1 MGAEPRFDDKNI
13 WRMINTAVI
22 ACIGLSCG
30 KTLLGIS
37 VIGFSTIFAA
47 MAMILIVTLMDRM
60 TLRGRLFGL
69 IVLSAAF
76 FAVGVVAGFGECLRF
91 FRSYFCWLL
100 GVPEWQ
106 AGWTAGYETV
116 QTVLLVLVSYVLEC
130 IVEQNFRIKLM
141 GTAVLLV
148 GLLYA
153 LFAEKELTKPGVAL
167 ILCYIILT
175 YAEWTQMGWKKERS
189 RSVQAYMVWIVP
201 FIALYF
207 VFMMFCPVPEEP
219 YDWKLVKNVYQH
231 LAESLKKVSQGVL
244 RSGGEDYDLSLR
256 GFSDRG
262 DIGSDT
268 LENDREIMKIWDA
281 DGLVSNVY
289 LSGKV
294 YDTFDGRQWSQLN
307 EDDTKERYIDTVET
321 MYAVRN
327 YDNKYFTDYMKY
339 ADFKINYQ
347 YFRSEYLFAPLKP
360 LNIVYDGES
369 LDFRES
375 GGSLFFDKAK
385 GYGTEYD
392 VSFYQLNAGQK
403 GFDIFLNEAGTGQ
416 ADEEVLADLLGDLE
430 KRTGVSVSIDD
441 MKRHRQE
448 VFEHYMGNVELS
460 DEVREYLER
469 ITAGVR
475 TDAEKLRAI
484 EAEISTYEYTLKP
497 GELPDTVTDG
507 STFLDYFLLE
517 SETGYCSHFATAFV
531 LLARAEGIP
540 ARYVQGFCVPLEGNG
555 ETVVY
560 SDMAHA
566 WPEVYLDG
574 IGWIPY
580 EPTPGYSDIRYTPWP
595 LQSGRENDNGRANDR
610 RTAEEKIR
618 PSEVPLS
625 DHGEFSVSP
634 VDAVRNGVRQL
645 MRMILIALI
654 CIGGTTV
661 IICVINRLVA
671 DYRYGKMSSEGKL
684 KAEVRQNM
692 QILSLMGIK
701 RHEET
706 LEEFRKRVEDTTLEK
721 GSLKFLENYEEILY
735 GNRKADEETMEITKK
750 QQKEL
755 LLLLKRKKRWAYV
768 YCRFWMRSR

>member
-1 MGAEPRFDDKNI
+1 MGAEPRFDDKII
-13 WRMINTAVI
+13 WRMVNATLI

-37 VIGFSTIFAA
+37 LIGFRTIF
-47 MAMILIVTLMDRM
+47 MAIIMILIVTLMDRM
-60 TLRGRLFGL
+60 TLRGRFLGL
-69 IVLSAAF
+69 AVLCAALL
-76 FAVGVVAGFGECLRF
+76 AAGAVAGFGECLRF

-100 GVPEWQ
+100 DMPEWQ
-106 AGWTAGYETV
+106 SRWISGYETV
-116 QTVLLVLVSYVLEC
+116 QIVLLVLVSYVLER
-130 IVEQNFRIKLM
+130 IIEQNFRIKM
-141 GTAVLLV
+141 IGTAALLV

-167 ILCYIILT
+167 ILCYILLT

-189 RSVQAYMVWIVP
+189 RSVQAYMVWIAP

-207 VFMMFCPVPEEP
+207 VFMMFCSVSDEP

-231 LAESLKKVSQGVL
+231 LAESLKKVSQGML

-262 DIGSDT
+262 DIGSNT

-281 DGLVSNVY
+281 GGLVSNVY

-294 YDTFDGRQWSQLN
+294 YDTFDGRQWIQLN
-307 EDDTKERYIDTVET
+307 EDDTKERYMDTVET
-321 MYAVRN
+321 MYAVRK

-339 ADFKINYQ
+339 AGLKINYQ

-360 LNIVYDGES
+360 LDIVYDGGS

-385 GYGTEYD
+385 GYGTEYE
-392 VSFYQLNAGQK
+392 VPFYQLNVGQK

-416 ADEEVLADLLGDLE
+416 ADEEILASLLGDLE
-430 KRTGVSVSIDD
+430 KRTGVSVSVDD

-448 VFEHYMGNVELS
+448 VFDHYMGNVELS
-460 DEVREYLER
+460 DEVWEYLAR
-469 ITAGVR
+469 ITAGAR
-475 TDAEKLRAI
+475 TDAEKLQAV
-484 EAEISTYEYTLKP
+484 EAELSAYEYTLNP

-507 STFLDYFLLE
+507 GAFLDYFLLE
-517 SETGYCSHFATAFV
+517 SKAGYCSHFATAFV
-531 LLARAEGIP
+531 LLARAEEIP
-540 ARYVQGFCVPLEGNG
+540 ARYVQGFCVPLERNG

-580 EPTPGYSDIRYTPWP
+580 EPTPGYSDMRYTPWP
-595 LQSGRENDNGRANDR
+595 LQSGMENDAGRADSR
-610 RTAEEKIR
+610 HTDKEETR
-618 PSEVPLS
+618 PSEMPLS
-625 DHGEFSVSP
+625 DHGEFTVSV

-645 MRMILIALI
+645 MRMILIALL
-654 CIGGTTV
+654 CIGGTAV
-661 IICVINRLVA
+661 IICAMNRLVA
-671 DYRYGKMSSEGKL
+671 DYRYRKMSGEEKL

-692 QILSLMGIK
+692 QILALMGIK

-706 LEEFRKRVEDTTLEK
+706 LEEFRKRVEDTSLDK
-721 GSLKFLENYEEILY
+721 GSLQFLENYEGILY
-735 GNRKADEETMEITKK
+735 GNRKVDEEMMEIIKK

-755 LLLLKRKKRWAYV
+755 LLLLKKKKRWAYV